1 MLYWDDWKMNSVFSA
16 DKDHGIMIR
25 TVAEDM
31 LNLMDL
37 KIYAHSIQEGTN
49 ACTGNDR
56 CSHFCVGAPKNTF
69 KCLCPDGM
77 HLSSNG
83 NDCLCP
89 DDNKPFANN
98 SCAQSANT
106 CAPGFFS
113 CVNKLCVPMTY
124 RCDGE
129 DDCGDKS
136 DEIGCSSNKP
146 ACPPHMFT
154 CISDQQCIPEY
165 FVCDYEKDCNDGSD
179 ELACKA
185 TRCKENEFTC
195 DNKRCI
201 SKKWVCDKENDCRDG
216 SDEKSCGLKNQTQ
229 ITCKEE
235 EFRCASTGACIPLQ
249 WRCDSDNDCPD
260 ASDET
265 NCNRNTTC
273 DPWMF
278 SCGDGKCIYKTWTC
292 GTFVISLFFFKR
304 RSMFFLFSHA
314 DGEPDCADKSDE
326 ANCNTTSD
334 TATSKKT
341 PINFDSSNCQ
351 DWMFKC
357 SNNKCIPYWWKCDSV
372 NDCGDGS
379 DERGC
384 GKDDNATTVTQ
395 PTEAPRPQK
404 CGQHEFRCDT
414 GICISRRYVCDGFAD
429 CGRGELLLYN

>member
-37 KIYAHSIQEGTN
+37 KIYAHSIQAGTN
-49 ACTGNDR
+49 ACTNNEK
-56 CSHFCVGAPKNTF
+56 CSHFCVGAPKDTF

-83 NDCLCP
+83 FECLCP

-179 ELACKA
+179 ELSCKA
-185 TRCKENEFTC
+185 TRCKDNEFTC

-292 GTFVISLFFFKR
+292 GMFLSFPFRKTLELFF
-304 RSMFFLFSHA
+304 S
-314 DGEPDCADKSDE
+314 
-326 ANCNTTSD
+326 
-334 TATSKKT
+334 
-341 PINFDSSNCQ
+341 
-351 DWMFKC
+351 
-357 SNNKCIPYWWKCDSV
+357 
-372 NDCGDGS
+372 
-379 DERGC
+379 
-384 GKDDNATTVTQ
+384 
-395 PTEAPRPQK
+395 
-404 CGQHEFRCDT
+404 
-414 GICISRRYVCDGFAD
+414 
-429 CGRGELLLYN
+429 